1 MKREIRLNVLRNW
14 RFVLEWAT
22 FVSIICMIVTFALT
36 ASVLPMPAPPADAD
50 GLIAKYG
57 MRTVLFILFALGG
70 GICGL
75 LFLLSRFPRLYKYPV
90 KINADNVEIQYHI
103 AKIALCAG
111 QLITVVVTCVLMIR
125 VYNQNITTDSVDFRD
140 MLIHSGIAGGVVYMV
155 YFLTARWFR

>member
-22 FVSIICMIVTFALT
+22 FVSMIVTFALT

-111 QLITVVVTCVLMIR
+111 QLITVVVTCVLMMR

-155 YFLTARWFR
+155 YFLTARHYR

>member
-50 GLIAKYG
+50 GLIAKS
-57 MRTVLFILFALGG
+57 GG

-111 QLITVVVTCVLMIR
+111 QLITVVVTCVLMMR

-155 YFLTARWFR
+155 YFLTARHYR

>member
-22 FVSIICMIVTFALT
+22 FVSIISMIVTFALT

-75 LFLLSRFPRLYKYPV
+75 LFLLSRFPRLNIYPV

-111 QLITVVVTCVLMIR
+111 QLITVVVTCVLMMR

-155 YFLTARWFR
+155 YFLTARHYR

>member
-1 MKREIRLNVLRNW
+1 
-14 RFVLEWAT
+14 
-22 FVSIICMIVTFALT
+22 MIVTFALT

-111 QLITVVVTCVLMIR
+111 QLITVVVTCVLMMR